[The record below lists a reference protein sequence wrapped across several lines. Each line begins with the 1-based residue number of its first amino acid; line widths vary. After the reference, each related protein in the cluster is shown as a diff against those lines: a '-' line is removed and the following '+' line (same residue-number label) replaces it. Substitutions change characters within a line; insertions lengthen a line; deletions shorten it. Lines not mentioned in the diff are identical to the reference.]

1 MHKTKKGLLNRN
13 LCVSRFPY
21 IFSYFFLINDFG
33 VAERSSC
40 HHKEPTTPPANAVA
54 STRIP
59 YTMPS
64 MPLKHLLPK
73 LNALGTFQIPC
84 FWRCGHAVHGDI
96 KLKRLR
102 NKLGRMHSTLHHVC
116 LNRFPGN
123 GSIFVSLSKTAVSRI
138 LESPLNPQSN
148 QKKQPFNVTSF
159 SWIQKNSGFL
169 PPGARTKIRC
179 RKASVKSLR
188 RTSQRHHQRT
198 ELNLRKRGFLGAN
211 FEEVSHKILSLSSWL
226 ALLRFQ
232 FHGFCD
238 PKIYVQRN
246 TDGTKIPQPE
256 LT

>member
-1 MHKTKKGLLNRN
+1 MHKTKKRPAQQKSM
-13 LCVSRFPY
+13 CFKISPY
-21 IFSYFFLINDFG
+21 FLILFLINDFG
-33 VAERSSC
+33 VAESSSC

-84 FWRCGHAVHGDI
+84 FWRCGHVVHGDI

-159 SWIQKNSGFL
+159 SWIQKNSGF
-169 PPGARTKIRC
+169 PPRCSHEDQVPEGFRQVAAEDLTAAPPAHGTQPAEAWVSWCKFRGGFPQNLIPFKLAGSSKI
-179 RKASVKSLR
+179 SVSWFLR
-188 RTSQRHHQRT
+188 
-198 ELNLRKRGFLGAN
+198 
-211 FEEVSHKILSLSSWL
+211 
-226 ALLRFQ
+226 
-232 FHGFCD
+232 
-238 PKIYVQRN
+238 P
-246 TDGTKIPQPE
+246 
-256 LT
+256 

>member
-1 MHKTKKGLLNRN
+1 VKIVARKGRFITTKGVTVHKTKKRPAQQKSM
-13 LCVSRFPY
+13 CFKISPY
-21 IFSYFFLINDFG
+21 FLILFLINDFG

-84 FWRCGHAVHGDI
+84 FWRCGHVLHGDI

-148 QKKQPFNVTSF
+148 QKKQPFKT
-159 SWIQKNSGFL
+159 
-169 PPGARTKIRC
+169 
-179 RKASVKSLR
+179 
-188 RTSQRHHQRT
+188 
-198 ELNLRKRGFLGAN
+198 NL
-211 FEEVSHKILSLSSWL
+211 
-226 ALLRFQ
+226 
-232 FHGFCD
+232 
-238 PKIYVQRN
+238 
-246 TDGTKIPQPE
+246 
-256 LT
+256 

>member
-1 MHKTKKGLLNRN
+1 
-13 LCVSRFPY
+13 
-21 IFSYFFLINDFG
+21 
-33 VAERSSC
+33 
-40 HHKEPTTPPANAVA
+40 
-54 STRIP
+54 
-59 YTMPS
+59 MPS
-64 MPLKHLLPK
+64 MSLKHLLPK
-73 LNALGTFQIPC
+73 LNALGTFEIPC

-116 LNRFPGN
+116 LNRFAGN
-123 GSIFVSLSKTAVSRI
+123 RSIFASLPKTAVSQI
-138 LESPLNPQSN
+138 LESPLNPQS
-148 QKKQPFNVTSF
+148 KKNSPFNVTSF
-159 SWIQKNSGFL
+159 SWIQKSPVS

-226 ALLRFQ
+226 ALERFQ

-238 PKIYVQRN
+238 PKGPVQRN

-256 LT
+256 LI